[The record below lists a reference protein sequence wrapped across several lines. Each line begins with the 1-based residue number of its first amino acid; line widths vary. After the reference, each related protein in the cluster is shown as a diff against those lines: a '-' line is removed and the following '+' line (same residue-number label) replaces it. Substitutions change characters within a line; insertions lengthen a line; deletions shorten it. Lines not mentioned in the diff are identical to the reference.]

1 MDQDYNGRVNKIDSG
16 ELGTSKLRILKNA
29 VTLGTLYGLG
39 SSAGYTFANIYLRS
53 VVDCHPTWVSCVKA
67 IPTLMLVVPWLII
80 RFCRGSRQFPVGRAI
95 SLLALAGLFGHF
107 CGNVVFQWSLGII
120 GLILAVPLTLGTM
133 IVTGSFLGHRF
144 LNESIT
150 RSTIVSIALLILSLP
165 LLSLGAGKQNLSQTE
180 NVPQE
185 SGQIDAT
192 NPQSMK
198 QMSTWVLVG
207 GLAAACLAGFAY
219 SILGAAIRYGLS
231 KQLSL
236 PMTLGVVSFVGLTS
250 LTLLSLVNPG
260 LETMLQTESRDLRYM
275 LYAGLWN
282 AVAFLALVKAL
293 NQTTL
298 IHVNALSATQ
308 VAMTVVAGLILFD
321 ETLTWMSGAGVG
333 LTILGLL
340 WMRDNSTSQSSVANR
355 QTPES

>member
-1 MDQDYNGRVNKIDSG
+1 
-16 ELGTSKLRILKNA
+16 
-29 VTLGTLYGLG
+29 
-39 SSAGYTFANIYLRS
+39 
-53 VVDCHPTWVSCVKA
+53 
-67 IPTLMLVVPWLII
+67 
-80 RFCRGSRQFPVGRAI
+80 
-95 SLLALAGLFGHF
+95 
-107 CGNVVFQWSLGII
+107 
-120 GLILAVPLTLGTM
+120 
-133 IVTGSFLGHRF
+133 
-144 LNESIT
+144 
-150 RSTIVSIALLILSLP
+150 
-165 LLSLGAGKQNLSQTE
+165 
-180 NVPQE
+180 
-185 SGQIDAT
+185 
-192 NPQSMK
+192 
-198 QMSTWVLVG
+198 
-207 GLAAACLAGFAY
+207 
-219 SILGAAIRYGLS
+219 
-231 KQLSL
+231 
-236 PMTLGVVSFVGLTS
+236 MTLGVVSFVGLTS